1 MGTARHLIDA
11 TVDAVEVAA
20 YTVPTDAPEAGAARR
35 IARAT
40 YAPRTAPRNATAG
53 QPPTAGTSERSR

>member
-40 YAPRTAPRNATAG
+40 YAPQDSAEERDGGAT
-53 QPPTAGTSERSR
+53 PDSRDIGTE